1 MAIAHKEG
9 PGMGGEGWRAKVRRF
24 AAVTLR
30 GSCVLLLHFGR
41 TGAAYV
47 VMAHAEPDDTPPR

>member
-1 MAIAHKEG
+1 
-9 PGMGGEGWRAKVRRF
+9 MGGEGWRAKVRRF

-30 GSCVLLLHFGR
+30 GGCVLLLHFGR